1 MNDKKS
7 IEMFS
12 KAPVHKAV
20 LNNVLPAMLAML
32 MVLVYNL
39 ADTFFIGQ
47 THDALQVAAVSVATP
62 IFLIFMAVG
71 TIFGVGGTSVISRAV
86 GEGRTEY
93 AKKVSS
99 FCMWSSVVLG
109 VILAAIMLIFTDP
122 ILSLVGASSETAGYA
137 GTYLRIVVCCGP
149 FVLISNCYSNVIRA
163 EGESGKAVL
172 GQLIGNLLNV
182 ILDPIFILV
191 FGWNIAGA
199 AIATVI
205 GNLFGAGYYIIY
217 LMKKS
222 RILSIK
228 LKDFTMGEGVFKN
241 VFAIGIPA
249 ALGTLLMSVSQI
261 IINSQMAEYGDMA
274 IAAMGVAMKVVMI
287 TGMVSMGIGQGVQA
301 LLGYCVGAKL
311 WDRFKGVLKF
321 SMAFAFGLS
330 VVLTGLCYLFT
341 NQIVSAFLT
350 DATAFGY
357 AVTFARILL
366 CTSFLMGVLYV
377 LTNALQAM
385 GAATEALVVNVSR
398 QGIVFIPAVFILKA
412 MFGITGVIWAQP
424 VADFVSLFITVVL
437 YMRTSRKIM
446 TVEADT
452 EMIAGE
458 YSTENASETWE
469 TNLTSEHATVEP
481 LTSRIITIGRSYG
494 AGGRT
499 VGKYVAQKL
508 HIHYYDEELLEMIAE
523 ECGIDLKYLQHVDE
537 KAVGSSNIYPPY
549 GSGTKAINEIT
560 EYTFAAQKEIIE
572 RVSQEGPCVIVGRCA
587 DIILGDST
595 ELFKVFI
602 TGSQD
607 SRSDRVVKRE
617 NLSTD
622 DAKRKVSKVDKERA
636 AYYNQHG
643 KGKWGDANN
652 YDLALNTDW
661 YSLEDCADIIVH
673 SAADSVSVKI

>member
-7 IEMFS
+7 LEMFS
-12 KAPVHKAV
+12 EAPVHKAV
-20 LNNVLPAMLAML
+20 LNNALPAMLAML

-47 THDALQVAAVSVATP
+47 THDALQVAAVSIATP

-71 TIFGVGGTSVISRAV
+71 TIFGVGGTSVISRAM
-86 GEGRTEY
+86 GEGRTQY

-99 FCMWSSVVLG
+99 FCMWSSVVIG

-122 ILSLVGASSETAGYA
+122 ILSLVGASSETSGYA
-137 GTYLRIVVCCGP
+137 GIYLRIVACCGP
-149 FVLISNCYSNVIRA
+149 FVLISNCYSNVVRA
-163 EGESGKAVL
+163 EGESGKAVM

-199 AIATVI
+199 AIATVV

-217 LMKKS
+217 LITKS
-222 RILSIK
+222 HSLSIR
-228 LKDFTMGEGVFKN
+228 LKDFTMKEGVAKN

-311 WDRFKGVLKF
+311 WDRFKSVLRF
-321 SMAFAFGLS
+321 SLIFALGLS
-330 VVLTGLCYLFT
+330 VVLTGLCYIFT

-350 DATAFGY
+350 DAAAFDY

-385 GAATEALVVNVSR
+385 GAATEALVINVSR
-398 QGIVFIPAVFILKA
+398 QGIVFIPAVYILKA
-412 MFGITGVIWAQP
+412 LLGITGVIWAQP
-424 VADFVSLFITVVL
+424 VADVISLFVTVVL
-437 YMRTSRKIM
+437 YLRTSKKM
-446 TVEADT
+446 MGAETDAGKNAKVYFPANDAEAP
-452 EMIAGE
+452 E
-458 YSTENASETWE
+458 
-469 TNLTSEHATVEP
+469 ATANHSVTEP
-481 LTSRIITIGRSYG
+481 LTDQIITIGRSYG

-499 VGKYVAQKL
+499 VGKLVAKKL
-508 HIHYYDEELLEMIAE
+508 HIPYYDVELLKMMAE
-523 ECGIDLKYLQHVDE
+523 EQGIDLKYLQHVDE
-537 KAVGSSNIYPPY
+537 KPIESNNLYPPY
-549 GSGTKAINEIT
+549 ASGIKSVSETA
-560 EYTFAAQKEIIE
+560 EYAYAAQKEMIKRIA
-572 RVSQEGPCVIVGRCA
+572 QEGPCVIVGRCA
-587 DIILGDST
+587 DIILEDHK
-595 ELFKVFI
+595 ELFRVFI
-602 TGSQD
+602 TGSPD
-607 SRSDRVVKRE
+607 SRSRRIANRE
-617 NLSTD
+617 NLGID
-622 DAKRKVSKVDKERA
+622 EGKRKVAKVDKERA

-643 KGKWGDANN
+643 KGKWGTAGN
-652 YDLALNTDW
+652 YDLILNTDW
-661 YSLEDCADIIVH
+661 YSFEKCADIITC
-673 SAADSVSVKI
+673 SVTKNK